1 MTARDW
7 KQKRD
12 KGGGWRNAKR
22 KVKRSD
28 DGKKRGS
35 SNARRSSTIFLF
47 FLHNSIVAYEKT
59 ELVIIAEAQG
69 TVVGVNYGM
78 LGDNLPSPAQVV
90 SLFEARGIGRLRL
103 FHPDA
108 AALAALRSSGIEVVL
123 GTLNEELPGLAAYPS
138 AAEKW
143 VAANVAPFA
152 GSVRFRYIN
161 AGNEVVP
168 GDTAGNVLPAMRNLA
183 AAVRAAG
190 LRIPVTT
197 SVATTALGVSYPPS
211 QGAFSEAAAGVM
223 TPIAAFLRSTSAPL
237 LVNVYPYFSYAGNP
251 GEVALDYALFRAAGV
266 VVRDG
271 ALGYD
276 NLFDAMVDSVHAAL
290 EKAGAAEVE
299 VVVSETGW
307 PSGGGGLGAT
317 VENAA
322 AYVNNLVAHV
332 RKGGGTPRKPG
343 NATETYL
350 FAMFNENQKPAGTE
364 RHFGLSDIIEK
375 ALVMVRETS
384 DLEIDHGILRPAPL
398 LPASFFFS
406 APRHHEPS

>member
-1 MTARDW
+1 MANLIVIFPMIFTILIDFCS
-7 KQKRD
+7 
-12 KGGGWRNAKR
+12 
-22 KVKRSD
+22 RS
-28 DGKKRGS
+28 
-35 SNARRSSTIFLF
+35 
-47 FLHNSIVAYEKT
+47 
-59 ELVIIAEAQG
+59 EAQAA
-69 TVVGVNYGM
+69 VVGVNYGM
-78 LGDNLPSPAQVV
+78 LGDDLPSPAQVV
-90 SLFEARGIGRLRL
+90 SLFESRGIGRLRL

-108 AALAALRSSGIEVVL
+108 AALEALRGSGIEVVL
-123 GTLNEELPGLAAYPS
+123 GTLNEELPGLAADPS
-138 AAEKW
+138 SAEKW

-168 GDTAGNVLPAMRNLA
+168 GDAAGNVLPAMRNLA

-190 LRIPVTT
+190 LQIPVTT
-197 SVATTALGVSYPPS
+197 AVATTALGVSYPPS
-211 QGAFSEAAAGVM
+211 QGAFSEAAAGLI

-251 GEVALDYALFRAAGV
+251 GDVALDYALFRAAGV
-266 VVRDG
+266 AVRDG

-290 EKAGAAEVE
+290 EKAGASEVE

-322 AYVNNLVAHV
+322 AYVNNAVAHV

-364 RHFGLSDIIEK
+364 RHFGLFHPN
-375 ALVMVRETS
+375 MT
-384 DLEIDHGILRPAPL
+384 EIYHVNFQP
-398 LPASFFFS
+398 
-406 APRHHEPS
+406 